1 MTPPALASMS
11 SSIARRSPL
20 GAIQSSDPTLN
31 DDGLFERAFLTHVN
45 LRLDAADTKAL
56 AAVHRMLGLHLPL
69 TPNTTAAADAL
80 LAIWLGPDE
89 WLLLAERQESG
100 SLVAEMQAELTG
112 HLASVVDISTGQTVI
127 RLRGPSTRDV
137 LARGCALDLDPAV
150 FAPGACAQTLLA
162 RAQVLL
168 LAVDSAPTVDVI
180 VRRSFA
186 PYVAA
191 WLEDAGSQHGL
202 RFVPKE
208 TS

>member
-1 MTPPALASMS
+1 MS

-20 GAIQSSDPTLN
+20 GAIQSSDPTPN
-31 DDGLFERAFLTHVN
+31 DDGLFERPFLTHVN
-45 LRLDAADTKAL
+45 LRLDPGDTDAL
-56 AAVHRMLGLHLPL
+56 AAVHRVLGVHLPI

-80 LAIWLGPDE
+80 LVIWLGPDE
-89 WLLLAERQESG
+89 WLLLADCDDAG
-100 SLVAEMQAELTG
+100 LLVAELQAELAG
-112 HLASVVDISTGQTVI
+112 HVVSVVDISASQTVI
-127 RLRGPSTRDV
+127 RLRGHNTRDV

-150 FAPGACAQTLLA
+150 FQPGACAQTLLA

-168 LAVDSAPTVDVI
+168 VAADSAPTIDVI

-202 RFVPKE
+202 RFAPKD